1 MSLTLIEEMVSQVFA
16 CVQTHQIV
24 LIKYVPFF
32 VIIYTSIE
40 LFFSKKENQFSASL
54 MEMRCIC
61 THTPPHTHALH
72 HPVLAHPYSSRTMP
86 ALEGVASELPLT
98 EKKKKKWL
106 FQQPPATTPTLPGSQ
121 DCHCSSD
128 WYATCSPLTAFHRQ
142 PLRLSKAELPLL
154 LLFNQQTELPPV

>member
-98 EKKKKKWL
+98 EKKKRSG
-106 FQQPPATTPTLPGSQ
+106 FSSNHQQPRPHFLAVRTVTIHQTGMLPAHL
-121 DCHCSSD
+121 
-128 WYATCSPLTAFHRQ
+128 
-142 PLRLSKAELPLL
+142 
-154 LLFNQQTELPPV
+154 